1 VGEIVVTVPDVTG
14 PASPFPPKNPFPLE
28 NAAVRVIVSPMLI
41 VVLLAVKDEMV
52 GAAIALTIALPV
64 ETTPPELVT
73 EQVNVQAPTVLGAV

>member
-1 VGEIVVTVPDVTG
+1 
-14 PASPFPPKNPFPLE
+14 
-28 NAAVRVIVSPMLI
+28 MLI